1 VGAALAWAEV
11 LDGPV
16 FCVVLLALLARLRRQ
31 DRRLERLLA
40 ALVRHGVRLER
51 LEEGG
56 GGTTALVGG
65 EAA

>member
-1 VGAALAWAEV
+1 MGAALAWAEV
-11 LDGPV
+11 LDGPF
-16 FCVVLLALLARLRRQ
+16 FCVVLLALLARVRRQ

-40 ALVRHGVRLER
+40 ALVRQGVRLER
-51 LEEGG
+51 LEDG